1 MDDTLARA
9 VLLLLHLAATLFM
22 VGLIWFVQVVHYPL
36 MACAGRGEFVAYE
49 REHTRRTA
57 WVVAPP
63 MLIELATGILLLW
76 VRPSGVSLIEALG
89 GVGLLGVVWISTQ
102 FIQIPCHDRLSRQF
116 DPLIHR
122 RLVSTNWLRT
132 AAWSLRGL
140 LVLWMVLMSLS
151 EVRR

>member
-1 MDDTLARA
+1 MDDTTAR
-9 VLLLLHLAATLFM
+9 VVLLLHLASTFSM
-22 VGLIWFVQVVHYPL
+22 MGLIWFVQVVHYPL
-36 MACAGRGEFVAYE
+36 MASVGRGEFVAYE
-49 REHTRRTA
+49 REHTRRTT

-76 VRPSGVSLIEALG
+76 IRPTGVSMIEALG
-89 GVGLLGVVWISTQ
+89 GVGLLSVVWISTQ
-102 FIQIPCHDRLSRQF
+102 LIQIPCHDRLSRQF

-132 AAWSLRGL
+132 VAWSLRGL
-140 LVLWMVLMSLS
+140 LALWMVLMSLS